1 MDLGQTIVVY
11 LGIFLILWYAVA
23 LIYNRRLGIRTY
35 RWLQPGVATLGKI
48 TQAKWLGSSGSGARI
63 GVAQAKQPFRQAEVA
78 FLLETRELLPLWLLN
93 RLRGIRDSLVV
104 RAQLRSVPQGELEI
118 LPQGHSR
125 FGDLLTESK
134 QNPWAM
140 LDRELPAGLQAA
152 ARGRN
157 TDNMLESAKALLNE
171 VGPGIRR
178 LSLART
184 APHLILDVKITQL
197 RSEPSERFFNLLT
210 KAFGGNQEPADS

>member
-63 GVAQAKQPFRQAEVA
+63 GVAQAKHPFRQAEVA

-104 RAQLRSVPQGELEI
+104 RAQLRSVPQGELESCLRA
-118 LPQGHSR
+118 LPIWRSADRVQAEPVGH
-125 FGDLLTESK
+125 
-134 QNPWAM
+134 
-140 LDRELPAGLQAA
+140 AGSGAPGRTA
-152 ARGRN
+152 GRARAQHGQIAGA
-157 TDNMLESAKALLNE
+157 AKALLNE

-178 LSLART
+178 LLAAHR
-184 APHLILDVKITQL
+184 PHLILDVK
-197 RSEPSERFFNLLT
+197 SPS
-210 KAFGGNQEPADS
+210 

>member
-93 RLRGIRDSLVV
+93 RLRGRRDSLIV
-104 RAQLRSVPQGELEI
+104 RAHLRSVPHGELEI

-152 ARGRN
+152 VRGRN
-157 TDNMLESAKALLNE
+157 TDRMLEAAKAVLNE

-184 APHLILDVKITQL
+184 APHLILDVKIAQL
-197 RSEPSERFFNLLT
+197 RSESSERFFQLLT
-210 KAFGGNQEPADS
+210 KAFGGEQESAGS

>member
-104 RAQLRSVPQGELEI
+104 RAHLRSVPQGELEI

-125 FGDLLTESK
+125 FKDLLADSK

-157 TDNMLESAKALLNE
+157 TDRILEAAKELLNE

-184 APHLILDVKITQL
+184 APHLILDLKIAQL
-197 RSEPSERFFNLLT
+197 RSQPSERFFNLLT
-210 KAFGGNQEPADS
+210 KAFGGNQESTDS

>member
-63 GVAQAKQPFRQAEVA
+63 GVAQAKHPFRQAEVA

-184 APHLILDVKITQL
+184 APHLILDMKIAQL
-197 RSEPSERFFNLLT
+197 RSAPSERFFNLLT